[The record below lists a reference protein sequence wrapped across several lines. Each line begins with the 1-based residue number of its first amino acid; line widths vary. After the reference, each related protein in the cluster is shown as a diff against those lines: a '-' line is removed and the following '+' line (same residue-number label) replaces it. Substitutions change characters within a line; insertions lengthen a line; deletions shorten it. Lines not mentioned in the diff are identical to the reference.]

1 MYWSGNSPVLS
12 LVFIAKTEREREA
25 VLKSNKKL
33 IFDQL
38 LMIKKPSKILIVY
51 FNEGND

>member
-12 LVFIAKTEREREA
+12 LVFSQNREREA

>member
-1 MYWSGNSPVLS
+1 MYWSGNSPVFS
-12 LVFIAKTEREREA
+12 QNREREREA
-25 VLKSNKKL
+25 VLKSKKL

-38 LMIKKPSKILIVY
+38 LMSKKPSKILIVY